1 MSSVQFNLKTLFGL
15 TFIAALGCLIVPRV
29 GTPAFWIASGL
40 AWLAVAIAVVVSA
53 NSSDDK
59 AR

>member
-1 MSSVQFNLKTLFGL
+1 MQFNLKTLFGL
-15 TFIAALGCLIVPRV
+15 TFIAALGCLVVPRV

-40 AWLAVAIAVVVSA
+40 AWLAVAVATIVSA
-53 NSSDDK
+53 NGSDDK